1 MRFMRRRESSAT
13 VSVILCDDEETVRL
27 MLRKA
32 LERDGRFTVVGEAS
46 TGKEALE
53 QVGEHRPDALLLDLG
68 MPDTTGVAVLRSLR
82 ESFPELKIVVVS
94 GFSAMGDEVIDMG
107 ANSFVSKS
115 ARAKD
120 VIAALTES
128 LWAEDLA
135 SA

>member
-1 MRFMRRRESSAT
+1 MRFMRNKESSAAAT
-13 VSVILCDDEETVRL
+13 VILCDDEETVRL

-32 LERDGRFTVVGEAS
+32 LERDGRFSVIGEAS
-46 TGKEALE
+46 TGKEAMQ
-53 QVGEHRPDALLLDLG
+53 QVDEHRPDALLLDLG
-68 MPDTTGVAVLRSLR
+68 MPDTTGVAVLRALR
-82 ESFPELKIVVVS
+82 ESFPDLKIVVVS
-94 GFSAMGDEVIDMG
+94 GFSAMGDEVVDMG

-120 VIAALTES
+120 VIAALTDS